1 MVRFPD
7 LRIAAERQRFLC
19 FVAQWRVLGG
29 TKCRPAHRLQ
39 WRDRVGFA
47 PTFPD
52 HRDASFSSGV

>member
-7 LRIAAERQRFLC
+7 LRIATERQLSLC
-19 FVAQWRVLGG
+19 FVEQGRVPSG
-29 TKCRPAHRLQ
+29 TKYRSANRLQ

-52 HRDASFSSGV
+52 HRDASFCPGV